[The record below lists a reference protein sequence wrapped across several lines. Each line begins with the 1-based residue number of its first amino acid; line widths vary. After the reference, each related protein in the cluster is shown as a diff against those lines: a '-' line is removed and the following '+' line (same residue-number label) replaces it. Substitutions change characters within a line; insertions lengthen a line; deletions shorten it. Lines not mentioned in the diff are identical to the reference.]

1 MEEIFNVVKTIKE
14 RIKKYE
20 ELLRA
25 NEALTRY
32 VLIDPLLRALGWDT
46 ENPEIVRPEERQ
58 EGGKPDY
65 ILYHNGK
72 KLIAIEA
79 KKLGREF
86 DENKTK
92 DLGFKYSW
100 RNQIPYFI
108 ITDGRIWE
116 IYDVEKIGGR
126 LILKVDIGQEP
137 EEDVVRKL
145 LVLWKPLIKNK
156 LIPLP
161 LMETTKFFPKKEDFK
176 SDQEKNIFIGPINS
190 NSAKKLVLY
199 VLYKKGIPLK
209 RKEIVEEVKKIVKLT
224 KYDKEVLQSGYERWE
239 TMIRW
244 AITKLHQSGL
254 LDGVGGHKWKI
265 NDKGIEKLKR
275 HFQI

>member
-145 LVLWKPLIKNK
+145 LVLWKPLIKDK
-156 LIPLP
+156 LIPL
-161 LMETTKFFPKKEDFK
+161 METPKFPPKKEDFK
-176 SDQEKNIFIGPINS
+176 SNKEKNIFIGPINS
-190 NSAKKLVLY
+190 NFARKLVLY

-209 RKEIVEEVKKIVKLT
+209 RKEIVEEIRKIVKLT
-224 KYDKEVLQSGYERWE
+224 ERDKEVLQSGLERWE
-239 TMIRW
+239 VMVRW

-254 LDGVGGHKWKI
+254 LEGVEGHKWKI
-265 NDKGIEKLKR
+265 NDKGIKKLKQ